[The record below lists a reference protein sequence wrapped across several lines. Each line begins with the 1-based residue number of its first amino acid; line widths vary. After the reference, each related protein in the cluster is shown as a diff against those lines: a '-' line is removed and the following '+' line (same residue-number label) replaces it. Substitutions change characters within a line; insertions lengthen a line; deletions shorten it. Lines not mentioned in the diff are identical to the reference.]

1 MIEQIQKFQKGGNS
15 RQMLRDAEG
24 TFRAAYANASEDAK
38 RQADALIQSASNYTS
53 ANPSVGR
60 NNRLNQAQVY
70 EEATRILRGEGQS
83 QAPSIS
89 GGWGNRVINDF
100 YALNK
105 KQTTPATTS
114 TPSKKYTNYT
124 DLNTDY
130 FGIVDDNE
138 DLKARVVRL
147 AINIGNNLASAAKA
161 KGEGSVVRGLDKISD
176 ITTLTN
182 TMQNIAEQV
191 ENGTM
196 DPRAAQAAILK
207 YAPQLGI
214 TDKTAWDAYFGETD
228 DPTERDLR
236 LQQIKKDGYSE
247 YNIDGENAWLKN
259 LATNKGYSIY
269 KDAQGNTR
277 IYDKDLNQIKN
288 ILEYNY
294 NLSDKDD
301 PTRGYGY
308 GLISDEEGNVFMGD
322 TRTIDQ
328 NSKFFNIFNTALSTD
343 RDRRNNLYHDID
355 YIYGQHDSDSPYMQ
369 ALVNKFGSFKGT
381 DASALFQGDDKI
393 FVRSKNGT
401 SPYFTKDDVFGG
413 GIFNNNA
420 QFYKVDDQGNVTEVA
435 WDELKNRYNAN
446 GWAGENTEQLGV
458 LTNLTELLDKDTTT
472 FDDTVDM
479 GGRNFWSAIK
489 ETYGLDILAPLIVGR
504 GVQKGLEMHAVKQ
517 QAVQQAIK
525 DLGENASKEAIEEQA
540 RKIAL
545 DKAKK
550 AVTSKAGKAL
560 LKQAG
565 KKLGVRAGLQAALL
579 TSGAYTAGLG
589 TLAGLALGG
598 AEAGI
603 RYASYDNINED
614 RIGFIHNL
622 LNAVA
627 QGGQGELHTKLH
639 GVSGNAELLQN
650 LDYNSKKNYYVKGLY
665 DMFKQDR
672 NLWNQLSPAEQETF
686 LAMIREYNDS
696 YKKEGGVLHA
706 AKGTVLSPLGEALD
720 ESIFETPGKTKANA
734 DVAALRRKYQES
746 NEQGYGD
753 DIYRKE
759 ASQTKVFKGNAQMT
773 TADAFR
779 LATMALDAA
788 SIVASFVPGAGTG
801 VAAGLGVTTMGTD
814 LIADVIDPAVSAGEV
829 VKNLGMN
836 AAFAGIGL
844 IPGAK
849 MHKVAKNIVKYAP
862 KILTAAAGLGIA
874 MDESTQATFKKI
886 GDGTTKFNREDWRNI
901 SHVLSLI
908 AGTTRGVRQGIA
920 NRKVK
925 NSIVAS
931 DNVKLKGV
939 KTENGSDYEL
949 PKQTVDSINAE
960 LAKAT
965 TLDEVKAIQQKYNNL
980 PDEAID
986 APLIKEGKLAGKY
999 KLVGTESTADAN
1011 KTYDSMRALWNADA
1025 KALKE
1030 QSKTGLGRA
1039 AIGFANVLG
1048 GGAYGANQRAMLSEG
1063 LGKLQSLQYEK
1074 YNPLID
1080 WQRLRTKSGMETMSA
1095 RPVIQEQFSNV
1106 GVEAQNAHRKELADF
1121 ANLRR
1126 KEMLEKA
1133 GVNEIEA
1140 QIREND
1146 EGIAGLSKAI
1156 EGNES
1161 GIAAAK
1167 NSIDESNIELGKL
1180 IHQERMLKT
1189 EPKKELTNAKRNLAR
1204 AVTAAKRVLG
1214 ESLTLDKNGYYT
1226 NKRTYTKQQK
1236 EVVAK
1241 LNSLIQARN
1250 EAQQRVDRIPDS
1262 QLELQLNKRS
1272 IQDRIKLYQKQIED
1286 LTNEQLGGVRQLQR
1300 REALRDSGSLQN
1312 ELRTRQRRAV
1322 LMNDKIQSEVNSKG
1336 MKLEGEVNSNIR
1348 VSGQTIKKGAT
1359 VTSYEHLRTP
1369 KAMPPTGFN
1378 TLDVKRVEEVFPN
1391 LSNLRGA
1398 AYNPSTNEIVI
1409 WEKGGQIQSKFSHLR
1424 K

>member
-1 MIEQIQKFQKGGNS
+1 MIEQIQKLQKGGKS

-53 ANPSVGR
+53 ANPSVGWD
-60 NNRLNQAQVY
+60 NRFNQALVY
-70 EEATRILRGEGQS
+70 DEATRILRGEGQS

-100 YALNK
+100 YALNQK
-105 KQTTPATTS
+105 PTTTNAAS

-130 FGIVDDNE
+130 FGIVNDNE

-147 AINIGNNLASAAKA
+147 ATNIGNNLASAAKA

-182 TMQNIAEQV
+182 TMQNIAKQV

-228 DPTERDLR
+228 DPTDRDLR

-247 YNIDGENAWLKN
+247 YNIDGENTWLKN
-259 LATNKGYSIY
+259 LATNKGYSFY
-269 KDAQGNTR
+269 KDANGNTR

-294 NLSDKDD
+294 NLSDKAD

-308 GLISDEEGNVFMGD
+308 GLISDEEGNMFMGD

-328 NSKFFNIFNTALSTD
+328 DSRFFNIFNSALSTD

-355 YIYGQHDSDSPYMQ
+355 FVYGKHDSDSPYMQ
-369 ALVNKFGSFKGT
+369 ALTKKFGSFKGT

-393 FVRSKNGT
+393 FVRSKDGST
-401 SPYFTKDDVFGG
+401 PYFTKDDVFGG
-413 GIFNNNA
+413 GVFNNNA
-420 QFYKVDDQGNVTEVA
+420 QFYKVDDEGNVIEVS

-446 GWAGENTEQLGV
+446 GWGAGDPTEQLGV
-458 LTNLTELLDKDTTT
+458 LTDLTELLEKDTTI

-504 GVQKGLEMHAVKQ
+504 GVQKGLGMYAVKQ
-517 QAVQQAIK
+517 AAIQEATK
-525 DLGENASKEAIEEQA
+525 ALGTGASKEAIEKKA
-540 RKIAL
+540 REIAL
-545 DKAKK
+545 KK
-550 AVTSKAGKAL
+550 AQKAITSKAGKAGKAL

-565 KKLGVRAGLQAALL
+565 KKIGVRAGLQAALL

-614 RIGFIHNL
+614 RLGFIHNL

-627 QGGQGELHTKLH
+627 KGGQGELHTKLH

-686 LAMIREYNDS
+686 LAMIREYNNS

-746 NEQGYGD
+746 NEQGFGD
-753 DIYRKE
+753 DLYRKE
-759 ASQTKVFKGNAQMT
+759 ASQTNVFKGDAKMT
-773 TADAFR
+773 TADVLR
-779 LATMALDAA
+779 LTTMAQDAA

-801 VAAGLGVTTMGTD
+801 VAAGLGITSMGTD
-814 LIADVIDPAVSAGEV
+814 LVADIIDPAVSAGEV

-836 AAFAGIGL
+836 AAFAGMGL

-849 MHKVAKNIVKYAP
+849 MGKVAKNIVKYAP

-886 GDGTTKFNREDWRNI
+886 GDGTTKFNREDWRNL

-908 AGTTRGVRQGIA
+908 AGSTRGIKGSLDA
-920 NRKVK
+920 RKIKRSV
-925 NSIVAS
+925 VAS
-931 DNVKLKGV
+931 ENVKLEGV
-939 KTENGSDYEL
+939 KNANGQDFEL
-949 PKQTVDSINAE
+949 PKSTVKEINDA
-960 LAKAT
+960 LAKADT
-965 TLDEVKAIQQKYNNL
+965 PEKVKAIQEQYSL
-980 PDEAID
+980 PDDALK
-986 APLIKEGKLAGKY
+986 APLIKEGKLQGKY
-999 KLVGTESTADAN
+999 KLVDAVQVSDDN
-1011 KTYDSMRALWNADA
+1011 KTYDNLRTLWNEDA
-1025 KALKE
+1025 SALQR
-1030 QSKTGLGRA
+1030 QSKTGVGQA
-1039 AIGFANVLG
+1039 AIWFANTLG
-1048 GGAYGANQRAMLSEG
+1048 GGAYGSKQRAILGDPVASGIKGISER
-1063 LGKLQSLQYEK
+1063 LDYQGKW
-1074 YNPLID
+1074 NPMVD
-1080 WQRLRTKSGMETMSA
+1080 WKGLRTKTGMQKLPK
-1095 RPVIQEQFSNV
+1095 RPQVKAE
-1106 GVEAQNAHRKELADF
+1106 KTTPLADN
-1121 ANLRR
+1121 AIPSQEAENADLRKYTYLR
-1126 KEMLEKA
+1126 
-1133 GVNEIEA
+1133 
-1140 QIREND
+1140 
-1146 EGIAGLSKAI
+1146 SKLNPW
-1156 EGNES
+1156 G
-1161 GIAAAK
+1161 
-1167 NSIDESNIELGKL
+1167 
-1180 IHQERMLKT
+1180 
-1189 EPKKELTNAKRNLAR
+1189 
-1204 AVTAAKRVLG
+1204 
-1214 ESLTLDKNGYYT
+1214 
-1226 NKRTYTKQQK
+1226 QQK
-1236 EVVAK
+1236 PYNGADEVADGIHV
-1241 LNSLIQARN
+1241 NPTRN
-1250 EAQQRVDRIPDS
+1250 EAPIKGVDEVRRAAPKTKLSKLD
-1262 QLELQLNKRS
+1262 KRS
-1272 IQDRIKLYQKQIED
+1272 ALNFAKQFSVDVKDQKAYMRFIED
-1286 LTNEQLGGVRQLQR
+1286 LKITNPDLYIQI
-1300 REALRDSGSLQN
+1300 
-1312 ELRTRQRRAV
+1312 
-1322 LMNDKIQSEVNSKG
+1322 MNGRPIINP
-1336 MKLEGEVNSNIR
+1336 NRWI
-1348 VSGQTIKKGAT
+1348 
-1359 VTSYEHLRTP
+1359 P
-1369 KAMPPTGFN
+1369 KA
-1378 TLDVKRVEEVFPN
+1378 KRE
-1391 LSNLRGA
+1391 
-1398 AYNPSTNEIVI
+1398 YNF
-1409 WEKGGQIQSKFSHLR
+1409 KDGGRINSYSHLR